1 MKRFELDGKQL
12 KDNEAKDTLKLYEL
26 NREIDREH
34 LVDFINSRE
43 DMIINL
49 NNEITRLHEV
59 LDESHIEYRNISNKL
74 RKQERVTLL
83 YKEMVQLMMELIG
96 EIE

>member
-1 MKRFELDGKQL
+1 MTNIKDELRDKDKQI
-12 KDNEAKDTLKLYEL
+12 NE
-26 NREIDREH
+26 
-34 LVDFINSRE
+34 
-43 DMIINL
+43 L
-49 NNEITRLHEV
+49 NNEIKRLQED
-59 LDESHIEYRNISNKL
+59 LDESHIEYKNISNKL